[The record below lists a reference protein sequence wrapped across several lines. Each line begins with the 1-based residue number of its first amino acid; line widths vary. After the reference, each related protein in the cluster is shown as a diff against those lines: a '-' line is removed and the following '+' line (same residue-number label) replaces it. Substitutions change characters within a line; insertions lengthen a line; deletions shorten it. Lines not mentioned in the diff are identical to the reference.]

1 MADRL
6 GQVTIPASGK
16 IQLAAGIPSTVNPNL
31 SLQALLPQNNGTHN
45 MRFGD
50 TTVSSTRGIILYP
63 STSEFAPPSLQ
74 FPIAANTMLSDWW
87 VQGTPGDVLD
97 FIFIGG

>member
-16 IQLAAGIPSTVNPNL
+16 IQLIAGIPATVNPNL
-31 SLQALLPQNNGTHN
+31 SLQGIQPQNNGTHN

-50 TTVSSTRGIILYP
+50 TSVSSTRGIIINP
-63 STSEFAPPSLQ
+63 AGGSDTIQP
-74 FPIAANTMLSDWW
+74 PIAPNTMLSDWW